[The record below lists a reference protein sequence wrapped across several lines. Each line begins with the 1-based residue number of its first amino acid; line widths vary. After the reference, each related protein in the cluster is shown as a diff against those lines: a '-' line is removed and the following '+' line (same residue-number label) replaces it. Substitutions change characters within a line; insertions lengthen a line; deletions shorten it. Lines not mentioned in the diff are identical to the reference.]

1 MPKQEEAEF
10 SSIIAQLEKLFE
22 KQQNTII
29 LLKDNITARKNSGR
43 RKKDDVLKNLTDKQV
58 RIPIALLP
66 NVRKMVREWKELKK
80 APK

>member
-29 LLKDNITARKNSGR
+29 LLNDNITARKNSGR